1 MDWKMKLDSFE
12 ASQSWCKS
20 LLFKLIFSPEMNVGL
35 LCFVLCIW
43 SVLWKFQKP
52 SHFRNFQRKL
62 QMPPSKQTQLAG
74 WSKFSWLGTKLCLMK
89 FWMLKALIFIQTIR
103 FLDKSS
109 RVWPTVGHVLRKNY
123 VISKE
128 RAYYY
133 RQT

>member
-1 MDWKMKLDSFE
+1 MKLDTFE
-12 ASQSWCKS
+12 ANQSRCKS
-20 LLFKLIFSPEMNVGL
+20 LLFKLIFSREMNVGL
-35 LCFVLCIW
+35 LCIVLCIW

-62 QMPPSKQTQLAG
+62 QMPQSKQTQLTG
-74 WSKFSWLGTKLCLMK
+74 WSKIFMARYKIL
-89 FWMLKALIFIQTIR
+89 FDEIWMLKALIFIQR
-103 FLDKSS
+103 QLGFLDKSS